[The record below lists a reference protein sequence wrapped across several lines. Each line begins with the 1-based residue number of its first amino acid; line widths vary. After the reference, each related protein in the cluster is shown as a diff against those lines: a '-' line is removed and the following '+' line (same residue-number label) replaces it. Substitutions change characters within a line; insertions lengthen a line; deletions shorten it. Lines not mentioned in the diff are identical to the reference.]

1 MAGDLGTDSPAKINC
16 LAFWRRTIFRLV
28 FRTVQDRPKSPSDP
42 RTPQERPLTG
52 SRGPPQET
60 RKAHSNDRPRHPNT
74 PKTPKRQKAGRSGS
88 TCWAPKTPP
97 RLSQE
102 PSEGSRGSPGALPD
116 PSRGFQNTPGP
127 HPPEAPRNPKSA
139 PDSPGP
145 PETDPKA
152 IQGPVSPPGHFPE
165 GLQDALGPLP
175 KGPRER
181 TPDPCSAA

>member
-1 MAGDLGTDSPAKINC
+1 MAGDLGTDSPAKIDC
-16 LAFWRRTIFRLV
+16 LAFWRRPIFRHV

-102 PSEGSRGSPGALPD
+102 PSEGSRGSLGALPD
-116 PSRGFQNTPGP
+116 PCGGFQN
-127 HPPEAPRNPKSA
+127 A
-139 PDSPGP
+139 PGP
-145 PETDPKA
+145 PPKK
-152 IQGPVSPPGHFPE
+152 PPE
-165 GLQDALGPLP
+165 GAQERPRPSPTPPPPEHPRRPPPRPRDPSGRKAPKTP
-175 KGPRER
+175 QARPKKGPQSGI
-181 TPDPCSAA
+181 TSSAAG